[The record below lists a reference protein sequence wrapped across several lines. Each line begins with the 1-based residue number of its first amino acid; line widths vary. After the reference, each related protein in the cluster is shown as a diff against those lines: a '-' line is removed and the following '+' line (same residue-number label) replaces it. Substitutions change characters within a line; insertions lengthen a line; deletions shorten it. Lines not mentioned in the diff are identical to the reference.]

1 LSGPRGVI
9 LAAPASGSGKTVVTL
24 GLLRAFKHRGIDV
37 AGAKAGPDYIDPGFH
52 AAAAGRVSINL
63 DPWAMR
69 PETIAGL
76 VARMQAE
83 LVLCEGVMGL
93 FDGAGAAGDQ
103 GSTADLALMTGWPV
117 VLIVDASGQ
126 SASVAALLRGFA
138 THRPGLELAGVIF
151 NRVASARHRA
161 LLEAAVRADLPDLAL
176 LGAVPRDAA
185 LTLPSRHL
193 GLVLAEEHVA
203 LTGFLDQAADLMVE
217 SIDLDGLAA
226 LSQPARTI
234 PADAL
239 SWPPLGQRIAVAR
252 DAAFAFAYPHLI
264 ESWRRDGAEILP
276 FSPLADE
283 APDADADAAYLPGG
297 YPELHAGTLAA
308 AERFK
313 TGLARAGARDAV
325 IYGECGG
332 YMVLGQGLVDGAGE
346 RHAMAGL
353 LPVETS
359 FASPARHLGY
369 RQVTALAGPW
379 NRQRFR
385 AHEFHY
391 ATELT
396 SPTEAP
402 LFDAADAVGTPLGAV
417 GCVAGRVSGSFIHL
431 IDRW

>member
-1 LSGPRGVI
+1 MSAAKGVI

-24 GLLRAFKHRGIDV
+24 GLLRAFRRRGIDV

-52 AAAAGRVSINL
+52 GAASGRASINL

-76 VARMQAE
+76 VAGMCAE

-117 VLIVDASGQ
+117 ALVVDASGQ
-126 SASVAALLRGFA
+126 SASVAALLRGFT
-138 THRPGLELAGVIF
+138 THRPGVELAGVIF

-161 LLEAAVRADLPDLAL
+161 LLEAAARASLPDLAL

-193 GLVLAEEHVA
+193 GLVLAEEHET
-203 LTGFLDQAADLMVE
+203 LDGFLDQAADLMAE
-217 SIDLDGLAA
+217 SIDLAGLAA
-226 LSQPARTI
+226 LARPAQTI
-234 PADAL
+234 SAEAI

-252 DAAFAFAYPHLI
+252 DAAFAFAYPHLLD
-264 ESWRRDGAEILP
+264 SWRRDGAEILP
-276 FSPLADE
+276 FSPLAGE
-283 APDADADAAYLPGG
+283 APDADADAIYLPGG
-297 YPELHAGTLAA
+297 YPELHAGPLAA

-313 TGLARAGARDAV
+313 TGLERAAARDAV

-359 FASPARHLGY
+359 FASPTRHLGY

-379 NRQRFR
+379 HGQRFR

-391 ATELT
+391 ATEL
-396 SPTEAP
+396 SGPAEAP
-402 LFDAADAVGTPLGAV
+402 LFEAADAAGTPLGAV

-431 IDRW
+431 IDRR